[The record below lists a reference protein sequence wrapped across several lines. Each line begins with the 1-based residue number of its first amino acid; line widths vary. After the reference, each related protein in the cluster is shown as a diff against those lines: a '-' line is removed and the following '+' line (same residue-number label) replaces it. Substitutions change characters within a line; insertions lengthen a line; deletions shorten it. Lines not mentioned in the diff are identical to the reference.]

1 METWIDDLARALDDE
16 PLSPEDVETLL
27 AIARDVAHRVERR
40 ITPLSTFLLGAA
52 VGRREAAGAG
62 RAEAL
67 ALTLETL
74 RGILPEAPAG

>member
-1 METWIDDLARALDDE
+1 METWIDELAGALGEE
-16 PLSPEDVETLL
+16 PLLPEEVDTLL
-27 AIARDVAHRVERR
+27 GTARDVAHRVERR

-67 ALTLETL
+67 AETL
-74 RGILPEAPAG
+74 DTLRDKLPETPAG